1 MKRMISFIL
10 VLVSLFSLSAGAFTL
25 PDGMEQDLSG
35 MGAIASDTI
44 ENGCVNLPITW
55 TVNEIDGTPDGI
67 VYEVF
72 RDGKSV
78 HKSETAE
85 ELTFVYTP
93 EKGGEYRLTATL
105 FYGES
110 EVTVSSET
118 VPVADKLYLGLF
130 EQDNKKGTL
139 EPIEWRVLDVK
150 DGKAFI
156 LSEYGLRPGAYFN
169 PDWIK
174 YKYTWWERSYIGD
187 VGKNNKPG
195 KGDTKAY
202 FFTPDHILLDDG
214 SYGTEAD
221 LYYTHARYWLNG
233 EFYETAFTDEER
245 ARIAL
250 TLNENKD
257 NPESKVDGGPDTEDY
272 IFFLSYDEFTTYFK
286 TREEARCMPTPA
298 CKASHKNMQENY
310 NCYWWLRTPGEFRCN
325 AMYVHPNG
333 KLSTYGS
340 DVGHDSLGYRP
351 AMWIT
356 IGG

>member
-1 MKRMISFIL
+1 MKRLIAVLLIL
-10 VLVSLFSLSAGAFTL
+10 ACLFSLSAGAFTL
-25 PDGMEQDLSG
+25 PEGMQQDLSG
-35 MGAIASDTI
+35 MGMIESDTF

-55 TVNEIDGTPDGI
+55 TIWEIDGVPDEI

-72 RDGKSV
+72 RNDKSV
-78 HKSETAE
+78 FKSEATE
-85 ELTFVYTP
+85 ETSFIYTP
-93 EKGGEYRLTATL
+93 EKGGEYKVTATL
-105 FYGES
+105 SYGES
-110 EVTVSSET
+110 ELTVSSET
-118 VPVADKLYLGLF
+118 VSVADKLYLGLF
-130 EQDNKKGTL
+130 EQDGKKDTL

-150 DGKAFI
+150 DGKAFV
-156 LSEYGLRPGAYFN
+156 LSEYALRPGSYFN

-174 YKYTWWERSYIGD
+174 YKYTWWERSYIGE
-187 VGKNNKPG
+187 VGKNNKAG
-195 KGDTKAY
+195 SGNTKAY
-202 FFTPDHILLDDG
+202 SFTPDHILLDDG
-214 SYGTEAD
+214 TYGTEAD

-245 ARIAL
+245 ARINL

-257 NPESKVDGGPDTEDY
+257 NPDSKVDGGPDTEDY
-272 IFFLSYDEFTTYFK
+272 IFFLSYDEFKTYFK
-286 TREEARCMPTPA
+286 SLEDARCQPTPA
-298 CKASHKNMQENY
+298 CKASHKEMKKNY

-325 AMYVHPNG
+325 AMYIHPNG